1 MAVTSKDKG
10 KSVVGAPAQRSQGTR
25 KGKRAW
31 RKNVDLDEVEQGLEE
46 VREEERQFGSAL
58 HKKKDEDLFVVDTA
72 GDDTVR
78 KRLPKLSTR
87 SLTAAKILAQRSAVP
102 AVHSRSTPST
112 KSKLT
117 RAEKERLL
125 RIGKKDRKGPL
136 NTLVDHTAQGEGS
149 ALMEVSHAASQGAYD
164 VWGAPSTSIAPVK
177 AEHDFKPG
185 STSAHLPPSRAPNL
199 SYTRSQIATPAVAA
213 PHAGASYNPPA
224 AAHTELL
231 LQAHEIE
238 AQREEKRIKEEAYK
252 TRVLS
257 ARNHGYGSGI
267 GMDLDDLVAGEDEE
281 IVEGEDGELIVKKLP
296 QRKTK
301 QQRRRAER
309 AKLEAQAL
317 AEKASRKRL
326 SAQVDSAR
334 RFSKLTNREQAL
346 AAARAAQRK
355 EARMARLRK
364 GLAGVKLGKHVVPKG
379 EVDVQLGEELSE
391 SLRGLRVEGS
401 LWRDRFVSMQQ
412 RALVEP
418 RAQIQ
423 PSKGRKMKVYEK
435 HDFKRFDAQP

>member
-1 MAVTSKDKG
+1 MAVAHNDKKA
-10 KSVVGAPAQRSQGTR
+10 KSVVGAPAQRTQGSR
-25 KGKRAW
+25 KGKKAW

-58 HKKKDEDLFVVDTA
+58 HRKKDEDLFVVDTA

-102 AVHSRSTPST
+102 AVHSRSTPSSST
-112 KSKLT
+112 KQKLT

-136 NTLVDHTAQGEGS
+136 NTLVDHTSQGEGS
-149 ALMEVSHAASQGAYD
+149 ALLEVSHAAKQGTYD
-164 VWGAPSTSIAPVK
+164 VWGAPSTSSAPPK
-177 AEHDFKPG
+177 ADFAPA
-185 STSAHLPPSRAPNL
+185 STNALLPPSRAPNL
-199 SYTRSQIATPAVAA
+199 SHTRSQISAPAVPA

-224 AAHTELL
+224 EAHTQLL
-231 LQAHEIE
+231 LQAHSIE
-238 AQREEKRIKEEAYK
+238 TEREEKRLKEEAFK
-252 TRVLS
+252 ARVLA
-257 ARNHGYGSGI
+257 ARNHGVGSGV
-267 GMDLDDLVAGEDEE
+267 GMDLDDLDASKDVE
-281 IVEGEDGELIVKKLP
+281 IEEGETLVKKLP
-296 QRKTK
+296 PRKTK
-301 QQRRRAER
+301 QQRRRALR
-309 AKLEAQAL
+309 AKLDARAL
-317 AEKASRKRL
+317 AEKAARKRL

-334 RFSKLTNREQAL
+334 RFAKLTAQEQA
-346 AAARAAQRK
+346 AAALRAAQRK
-355 EARMARLRK
+355 EARLARLRA
-364 GLAGVKLGKHVVPKG
+364 GLGGVRLGKHVVPRG